1 MRYPSVLQYSSKH
14 WPKVAEGKNFA
25 QTVSG
30 KNYATQLLLAAQL
43 LSLLLFSKLRN
54 GMGNG
59 GRSSKISHAFK
70 PIVFFRQGTFAICL
84 LMTWPRKTVVVLHTV
99 IALVDIS
106 YFKSSHGIFM
116 LLPIQILALLKVGH
130 HHQELWWHHSSM
142 SSRRNLILRTR

>member
-1 MRYPSVLQYSSKH
+1 MLQYSSKH
-14 WPKVAEGKNFA
+14 CPKVAEGKNFA

-70 PIVFFRQGTFAICL
+70 PIVFFRHCDLPFNDLTQKNSSAHNY
-84 LMTWPRKTVVVLHTV
+84 RV
-99 IALVDIS
+99 IQQVMN
-106 YFKSSHGIFM
+106 GIKD
-116 LLPIQILALLKVGH
+116 LTI
-130 HHQELWWHHSSM
+130 
-142 SSRRNLILRTR
+142 T